1 MWEEHPAMVTR
12 TGPAWESSEFGWE
25 SWRAFL
31 RYRLGVEFVLVF
43 VTQLFH
49 VHSSQPERLG

>member
-1 MWEEHPAMVTR
+1 MVTR

-31 RYRLGVEFVLVF
+31 RYRLEVEFVLVF
-43 VTQLFH
+43 VTQRFH